1 MRMFQFK
8 SFSSVPESLQPNIE
22 QQEAAD
28 NLVHTLDL
36 SPDGDEEL
44 LQPEQTVN
52 PILQV
57 RFLVICVIQIFV
69 PHQILV
75 ELIAIYSLS

>member
-1 MRMFQFK
+1 MRAFQFK
-8 SFSSVPESLQPNIE
+8 SFSSMPETLQPNNE

-28 NLVHTLDL
+28 NLVRMLDL
-36 SPDGDEEL
+36 SPDGGEEL

-57 RFLVICVIQIFV
+57 GFFVVFVLELFVVFLVNY
-69 PHQILV
+69 H
-75 ELIAIYSLS
+75 